1 MVACAKFPETPEI
14 VRLNEPLEAVRETAM
29 VSVLDEDAGFGENAA
44 VTPLGS
50 PPIEKF
56 TVPAKPFEGAMVIV
70 VWPLLPRRI
79 VSFAGDAERV
89 KLGGGVTAR
98 EI

>member
-1 MVACAKFPETPEI
+1 VVCVKFPETPEI
-14 VRLNEPLEAVRETAM
+14 VRLNEPLGAAGETLILRA
-29 VSVLDEDAGFGENAA
+29 LDDDAGFGENAA

-50 PPIEKF
+50 PPIERF
-56 TVPAKPFEGAMVIV
+56 TVAAKPFEGVTVIV

-79 VSFAGDAERV
+79 VNFAGDAERA
-89 KLGGGVTAR
+89 KLGAGVTVR

>member
-14 VRLNEPLEAVRETAM
+14 VRLNEPLEAVRETVM
-29 VSVLDEDAGFGENAA
+29 VSVLDEDAGFGEKAA

-50 PPIEKF
+50 PPIERF
-56 TVPAKPFEGAMVIV
+56 TVPAKPPEGVIV
-70 VWPLLPRRI
+70 TVAVPTLPRRI
-79 VSFAGDAERV
+79 VTFAGDAERA
-89 KLGGGVTAR
+89 KFGAGVTVR